1 MQKEEGFP
9 MKVYRS
15 TMERILDKQENDTI
29 ITNPKEPLRTFF
41 RKVRFVL
48 AKWSEK
54 IRSIFT

>member
-1 MQKEEGFP
+1 